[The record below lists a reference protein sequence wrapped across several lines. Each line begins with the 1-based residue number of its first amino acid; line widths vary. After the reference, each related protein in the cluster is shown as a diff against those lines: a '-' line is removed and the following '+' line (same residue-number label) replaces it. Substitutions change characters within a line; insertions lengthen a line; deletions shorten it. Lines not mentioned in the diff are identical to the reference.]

1 MFSAL
6 VEQLPTE
13 DLTAPLN
20 AAPGISCPLCKLG
33 VNRVLKSL
41 SAAELF
47 PSKWDSLLKKVDAE
61 KVCTMQGAC
70 ESQKQAS
77 KKPEPALEAR
87 NGGGL
92 KDDPNACVNRNWDQI
107 DKLYKELYAGCLK
120 LGRSAAQE
128 LGGDPG
134 DTLNFMCTFSMAA
147 TLAKVCPGYLLSEIY
162 SDSKEILKGKN

>member
-1 MFSAL
+1 MRRAAVSGGGRACARRRAFTFLTGELVASAPLAMDMGSAADAL
-6 VEQLPTE
+6 VR
-13 DLTAPLN
+13 A
-20 AAPGISCPLCKLG
+20 KG
-33 VNRVLKSL
+33 V
-41 SAAELF
+41 A
-47 PSKWDSLLKKVDAE
+47 LLAGRGPM
-61 KVCTMQGAC
+61 TLAC
-70 ESQKQAS
+70 FF
-77 KKPEPALEAR
+77 
-87 NGGGL
+87 
-92 KDDPNACVNRNWDQI
+92 